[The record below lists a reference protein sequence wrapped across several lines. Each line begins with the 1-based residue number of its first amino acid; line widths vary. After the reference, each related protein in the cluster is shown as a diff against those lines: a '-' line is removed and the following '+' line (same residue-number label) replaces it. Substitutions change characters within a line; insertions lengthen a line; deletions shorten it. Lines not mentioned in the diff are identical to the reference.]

1 MFYFLINVHMYIL
14 LSKAIVIEA
23 SGGGG
28 VLARICFS
36 DIQAKWCHFRQY
48 LFMHP
53 RQDRIAYYE
62 SNGYLNRDVAE
73 ASENFLKENIA
84 LVSPTI
90 AKYLEDRLF
99 SVSFL
104 GLAFLFSNSASPPPP
119 PIRIIRPS
127 PKIQIDEYSNFK
139 RVLL

>member
-1 MFYFLINVHMYIL
+1 
-14 LSKAIVIEA
+14 
-23 SGGGG
+23 
-28 VLARICFS
+28 
-36 DIQAKWCHFRQY
+36 
-48 LFMHP
+48 MHQ
-53 RQDRIAYYE
+53 REDRIAYYE

-73 ASENFLKENIA
+73 ASEKILKENIA

-90 AKYLEDRLF
+90 AKYLEVRLF

-104 GLAFLFSNSASPPPP
+104 GLAFLFSNSASPPP